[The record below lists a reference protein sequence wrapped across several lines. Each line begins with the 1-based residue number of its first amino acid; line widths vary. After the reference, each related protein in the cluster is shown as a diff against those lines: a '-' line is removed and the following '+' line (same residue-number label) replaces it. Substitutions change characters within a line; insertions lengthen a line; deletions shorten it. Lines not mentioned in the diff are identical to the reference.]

1 MDELELFIHWELK
14 EGLFQINSVSFI
26 MKLDSEIL

>member
-14 EGLFQINSVSFI
+14 EGLFQINLNFI